1 MEYIKNLE
9 IIGEYDVVIAGGGPG
24 GLGAAISAAELGMKV
39 LIIERAGVLGGNMT
53 IGHVSPLM
61 GRYIDNTMADF
72 MIRYLSDE
80 NKPDCDFEET
90 KIRLMCLMEEKG
102 IDVYLNTTVCD
113 VIREGNRIQY
123 VIVTTQYGLRAV
135 KGGVFIDGTG
145 DGLLSYLA
153 GEKTEYGREDGL
165 VQPMSIM
172 FTIGGIDPT
181 QKLTCYHEEDETAL
195 KNGGYLKMC
204 KDACAS
210 GELPPEVN
218 IVRLY
223 PGKNES
229 ERVVNATQINGLDP
243 LDPLAYTRAQI
254 LLRKQMK
261 MIMDFLKNNIEG
273 FEKIFIKD
281 SSDIVGVRESRRVMG
296 QYVLDADSLIDGR
309 PFDDVIVHK
318 ADFPIDI
325 HNPAGAGQAES
336 ETLPVSTQ
344 KYDIPYRCIV
354 PLVNENLFT
363 AGRCISGT
371 HRAHASYRV
380 MNIALNI
387 GEGAG
392 IAAAL
397 CIINDETNKTLDYK
411 EIQKI
416 LANKGIDLFG

>member
-1 MEYIKNLE
+1 MEYIRQLE
-9 IIGEYDVVIAGGGPG
+9 TIDEFDIVIAGGGPG
-24 GLGAAISAAELGMKV
+24 GIGAAISAAELGMRV
-39 LIIERAGVLGGNMT
+39 LIIERAGVIGGNMT

-80 NKPDCDFEET
+80 NKPDCDFEEA

-102 IDVYLNTTVCD
+102 ITVYLNTTLCD
-113 VIREGNRIQY
+113 VIRENNRINY
-123 VIVTTQYGLRAV
+123 VVITTQHGLKAV
-135 KGGVFIDGTG
+135 KGKFFIDGTG
-145 DGLLSYLA
+145 DGVLSYLS

-165 VQPMSIM
+165 VQPMSVM
-172 FTIGGIDPT
+172 FTIAGIDKN
-181 QKLTCYHEEDETAL
+181 QKLTCYHEEDETPL
-195 KNGGYLKMC
+195 KKGGYLQMC
-204 KDACAS
+204 RDACAS

-223 PGKNES
+223 PGKNS
-229 ERVVNATQINGLDP
+229 DERVVNATQINGLDP
-243 LDPLAYTRAQI
+243 LDPLEYTKAQL

-261 MIMDFLKNNIEG
+261 MIIDFLKRNVEG
-273 FEKIFIKD
+273 FENVFIKD
-281 SSDIVGVRESRRVMG
+281 SSDVVGVRESRRVMG

-309 PFDDVIVHK
+309 PFEDVIVHK

-354 PLVNENLFT
+354 PLVNENLFVS
-363 AGRCISGT
+363 GRCISGT

-380 MNIALNI
+380 MNIVLNVA
-387 GEGAG
+387 EAAG

-397 CIINDETNKTLDYK
+397 CVKNDHSNKTLGYK
-411 EIQKI
+411 DVQNV
-416 LANKGIDLFG
+416 LTGKGIDLFG